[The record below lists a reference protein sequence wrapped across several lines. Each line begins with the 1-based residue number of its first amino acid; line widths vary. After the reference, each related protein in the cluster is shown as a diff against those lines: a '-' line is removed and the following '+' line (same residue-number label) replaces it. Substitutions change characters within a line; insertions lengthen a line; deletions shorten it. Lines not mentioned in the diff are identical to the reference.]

1 MRDGVGTRGYAGG
14 MAIAILSGGPLD
26 GQQIP
31 LDDAAQDE
39 LILPYTE
46 GQIVYRRVGSPTNTG
61 PHDGATEVE
70 FRFTE
75 ETEPI
80 DPADD

>member
-1 MRDGVGTRGYAGG
+1 
-14 MAIAILSGGPLD
+14 MAIAQLSGGPLD
-26 GQQIP
+26 GQQLP
-31 LDDAAQDE
+31 LDDADQEE

-46 GQIVYRRVGSPTNTG
+46 GQIVYRRVGQPENTG
-61 PHDGATEVE
+61 DSDGVTQIE